1 MIAFNYNNCRV
12 LHIIDFRW
20 YYSMLSIFKCD
31 VKKYDEIEPNEAFII
46 IEKKANKSNFII
58 LDVRTLNEY
67 KEEHLESAQLL
78 NVKSTYFIDELDRM
92 DKNKKYFV
100 YCRRG
105 KRGRIAVNLMKKQG
119 YIDVHNITG
128 GINKWKSK
136 KLPVK

>member
-1 MIAFNYNNCRV
+1 
-12 LHIIDFRW
+12 
-20 YYSMLSIFKCD
+20 MLSIFKCD
-31 VKKYDEIEPNEAFII
+31 VKKYDEIELKEAFIV
-46 IEKKANKSNFII
+46 IEKEANNSNFII
-58 LDVRTLNEY
+58 LDVRTPNEY
-67 KEEHLESAQLL
+67 KEEHLENAQLL
-78 NVKSTYFIDELDRM
+78 NVKSTYFVDELEKM